1 MLRNFLSV
9 VVEKVEDAPRLIPV
23 LLVDHQLHLV
33 KTIAFEQRHY
43 LGDPLNAA
51 YVFSGFEVD
60 ELVLD
65 IDARS
70 QGRSIPSHFVQA
82 LARFARVPLCVGGG
96 ISSLDQIHDLLA
108 LGVEGGTQ
116 FSVEG

>member
-1 MLRNFLSV
+1 MH
-9 VVEKVEDAPRLIPV
+9 PRLIPV

-51 YVFSGFEVD
+51 YVFNGFEVD
-60 ELVLD
+60 ELLVLD

-82 LARFARVPLCVGGG
+82 LARFAQVPLCVSGG

-108 LGVEGGTQ
+108 LGVEKVALSSALKGYT
-116 FSVEG
+116 FCKRP

>member
-1 MLRNFLSV
+1 M
-9 VVEKVEDAPRLIPV
+9 

-60 ELVLD
+60 ELLVLD

-82 LARFARVPLCVGGG
+82 LARLLGFLSALVVVSLVSIRFMTYLPL
-96 ISSLDQIHDLLA
+96 
-108 LGVEGGTQ
+108 E
-116 FSVEG
+116 